1 MGSEEERLSLLH
13 FHLMQ
18 GESQTVEFK
27 EMIPETARKLAENIA
42 SFATSNDGTIYL
54 GIDDSGKIV
63 GLKDLEVPEARDIL
77 QRRIAGIVRMV
88 EPEIRV
94 SIEFI
99 QRDSKN
105 IVRIGVPKGS
115 EPIYSVKNI
124 PYLRDLSTSRAA
136 TPNEVRE
143 IHEKFF
149 KRAVL
154 YPENQQQ
161 QFLHDL
167 LVLLADV
174 NLSLS
179 DIEIHFS
186 DPNCSQL
193 QNDLGVNGQMLLRLS
208 FQQYAKNLGLDE
220 SLKEVAM
227 RLTDMRA
234 YQFYMGKYYFDRFVE
249 MGKDVLR
256 LIQPI
261 LEQIKYKI
269 NITYSKTELS
279 KILRSVVDDLRV
291 TWDLGKRNRVAIS
304 DLERLKDSF
313 RTLAYRFNRMAV
325 LPESEKYQIQASLFD
340 LSRRLR
346 ATSTPTVFG
355 SYELGFDNIRHIT
368 PAVESYVKT
377 GEALVNHLNKQ

>member
-1 MGSEEERLSLLH
+1 
-13 FHLMQ
+13 
-18 GESQTVEFK
+18 
-27 EMIPETARKLAENIA
+27 
-42 SFATSNDGTIYL
+42 
-54 GIDDSGKIV
+54 
-63 GLKDLEVPEARDIL
+63 
-77 QRRIAGIVRMV
+77 
-88 EPEIRV
+88 
-94 SIEFI
+94 
-99 QRDSKN
+99 
-105 IVRIGVPKGS
+105 
-115 EPIYSVKNI
+115 
-124 PYLRDLSTSRAA
+124 
-136 TPNEVRE
+136 
-143 IHEKFF
+143 
-149 KRAVL
+149 
-154 YPENQQQ
+154 
-161 QFLHDL
+161 
-167 LVLLADV
+167 
-174 NLSLS
+174 
-179 DIEIHFS
+179 
-186 DPNCSQL
+186 
-193 QNDLGVNGQMLLRLS
+193 MLLQLS
-208 FQQYAKNLGLDE
+208 FQQCAKNLGLDE

-234 YQFYMGKYYFDRFVE
+234 YQFYMGKYHFDRFVE

-261 LEQIKYKI
+261 FEQIKNKI
-269 NITYSKTELS
+269 NIAYSKTELG

-325 LPESEKYQIQASLFD
+325 LPESEKYQILASLFD